1 MSKFSEVIATHRY
14 GNKETSQTC
23 EIGQSHVK
31 EQNKEQEQEHVV
43 SEGEEAR

>member
-1 MSKFSEVIATHRY
+1 MSKLSEVIATHRC

-23 EIGQSHVK
+23 EIGHRHVK
-31 EQNKEQEQEHVV
+31 EQDKEQEQEHVV